1 MGERRRLKN
10 IEIQQDFLNDLEE
23 SKRRK
28 AILAEE
34 ERLNDERIQAL
45 QTARRQAEIAR
56 EEEEKRL
63 KKEKEKDMM
72 KMKAAVEQERELM
85 LKREHLRMVRQQEEE
100 ERAWRAKELQK
111 AQAQR
116 ERDEKIMRLR
126 DIQIEQKQ
134 EDAARAVEK
143 ERTYWNDVQK
153 TWHQTVQREAQENE
167 LKAKTKH
174 SYMNDLKT
182 QMKLRQAKKVE
193 ERKRERE
200 EVNMKDTERR
210 DFKDRLQNLRD
221 KKLSQLRAYNVPETY
236 IKEIEKK
243 CQSSAK
249 SRFTFSYFG

>member
-1 MGERRRLKN
+1 MAESQKDKLLNFNKDYREGLDRQKEELEQRRLMEHQRHLAEIELKQKQEEEARLKEQQEVERRRLKN

-126 DIQIEQKQ
+126 DIQIEQRQ

-153 TWHQTVQREAQENE
+153 TWHQTVQQEAQENE
-167 LKAKTKH
+167 LKAKVNFKH
-174 SYMNDLKT
+174 L
-182 QMKLRQAKKVE
+182 
-193 ERKRERE
+193 
-200 EVNMKDTERR
+200 
-210 DFKDRLQNLRD
+210 
-221 KKLSQLRAYNVPETY
+221 
-236 IKEIEKK
+236 I
-243 CQSSAK
+243 
-249 SRFTFSYFG
+249 FTSPTFVF